1 MGMLHY
7 KISKKKKM
15 YSSMGKYY
23 RFRTSGDKIISSIPS
38 GVPWESGGLQRA
50 NDDEELKVIFFEYGL

>member
-1 MGMLHY
+1 
-7 KISKKKKM
+7 
-15 YSSMGKYY
+15 MGKYY